1 MVSLNHEF
9 RMGSSTTPVALAALL
24 AVTIAASPAV
34 AETAAERCAKG
45 AVVADVAA
53 CEQALA
59 DHPDDIESR
68 RNLAISLTQA
78 ARYEESIA
86 AFRDLVKRQPNDWK
100 AHFDLANGLGYIR
113 RYAEAV
119 DPIEAAIRLEPTEI
133 TVYQAATVIYSRLR
147 RYEDAM
153 AITRRAAEMGDAV
166 SMYDMY
172 RFHRY
177 GFGTVADGG
186 KAFKWLSLAA
196 KNGHITAMDEIAQ
209 VHAMGLLG
217 QAVDAATA
225 ETWQQRRQK
234 AIDAE

>member
-1 MVSLNHEF
+1 MVSLND
-9 RMGSSTTPVALAALL
+9 RIPAGLSGVALAA
-24 AVTIAASPAV
+24 IAAVAIAPPA
-34 AETAAERCAKG
+34 AADSAAERCAKG
-45 AVVADVAA
+45 TVLADVAA

-59 DHPDDIESR
+59 DDPDDIQSR

-86 AFRDLVKRQPNDWK
+86 AFRDVVSRRPDDWK

-119 DPIEAAIRLEPTEI
+119 EPIEAAIRLGPREV

-153 AITRRAAEMGDAV
+153 AITKRAADLGDAV

-172 RFHRY
+172 RFLRY
-177 GFGTVADGG
+177 GFGTIADGP

-196 KNGHITAMDEIAQ
+196 EKGHITAMDEMAE
-209 VHAMGLLG
+209 VYAMGLLG
-217 QAVDAATA
+217 QAVDSSTA
-225 ETWQQRRQK
+225 ETWQQRRK
-234 AIDAE
+234 RALEAE